1 MKTVILN
8 GFVKEII
15 YTGDQTIIFSFI
27 DEVIGEVCCRVHQGE
42 NQFFYEVRKDLD
54 AQLTVRIQ
62 GRRKKRKVDGFEFL
76 DTYLTV
82 VAFDSG
88 KGEAASSYQ

>member
-1 MKTVILN
+1 MKTVNLN

-15 YTGDQTIIFSFI
+15 YTGDRTIIFSFM
-27 DEVIGEVCCRVHQGE
+27 DEVVGEVCCRVHQGE
-42 NQFFYEVRKDLD
+42 NQFFYEVRKGLD

-62 GRRKKRKVDGFEFL
+62 GRKKKRKADGFEFL

-82 VAFDSG
+82 IAFVSE